1 MPYTNNAQTLADI
14 VGGPSAAYQS
24 GQEQG
29 NQDYA
34 DMMKNQ
40 VSAGTQQADIARP
53 GLQNAL
59 MQAQTGAEQG
69 VAQQQQAKGQLDQA
83 TLPGQ
88 IGATNAKLTTEQM
101 QAKAQGLSTI
111 GQIAGQVAG
120 MMDNVPG
127 PARPAAMA
135 QILQKYN
142 IDPSSLGALASGD
155 PDQLRQFSRS
165 AIKNSAGYVQTM
177 DVERQKAASAQDVA
191 GINQTGEISKAQI
204 MAQASTQRA
213 QIAAEAKQKLMNM
226 GQLQASLEKKVA
238 DGSASPQ
245 EIQQVNQLREANQV
259 ARQNPYMANLLFGGQ
274 GNGEIPGGTMP
285 QVPQV
290 PMPQGSTSPMT
301 PNRSSVSMPPEQMQ
315 SAAKQLW
322 PNDDPT
328 KYDYRVDPNSGNL
341 QRKAK

>member
-1 MPYTNNAQTLADI
+1 MPYTNDAQTLANI
-14 VGGPSAAYQS
+14 VGGPSASYQS
-24 GQEQG
+24 GVDQG
-29 NQDYA
+29 NTDYA
-34 DMMKNQ
+34 DQIKNQ
-40 VSAGTQQADIARP
+40 VAAVQAPAESQRP
-53 GLQNAL
+53 AL
-59 MQAQTGAEQG
+59 ANLFTQAQTSAEQG
-69 VAQQQQAKGQLDQA
+69 LAQQQQAKGVVDQA
-83 TLPGQ
+83 TVPGQ

-155 PDQLRQFSRS
+155 PDQLRQFSLS

-274 GNGEIPGGTMP
+274 SNGEIPGGTMP

-301 PNRSSVSMPPEQMQ
+301 PNRSSGSMPPEQMQ